1 MNGGN
6 SFKHSIDEKKLNR
19 IQMEIYNLE
28 RENLK
33 KNPPS
38 SDSEMIEK
46 IRKKIEEVIKKCY

>member
-1 MNGGN
+1 MSGDNN
-6 SFKHSIDEKKLNR
+6 FRYSINEKKLNR